1 MDHKKKIPEERYK
14 LEIFVKAQ
22 NLVDL
27 DTFSKSDPYC
37 KLLHH
42 IQGEEEIDV
51 GNTEWLKNNLSP
63 QWETTFVIDYIFELS
78 QKLTF
83 QVWDHNG
90 G

>member
-22 NLVDL
+22 NLVDH

-42 IQGEEEIDV
+42 I
-51 GNTEWLKNNLSP
+51 
-63 QWETTFVIDYIFELS
+63 
-78 QKLTF
+78 
-83 QVWDHNG
+83 
-90 G
+90 